1 MLCSALCCV
10 QAADTFKEMNFVA
23 DDHQLSSWS
32 VDDPWA
38 VTFVNEMRNVITPLE
53 GQLTP
58 LNYDRVVLLSAQ
70 VSHFP
75 QAHFQYHR
83 KMWY

>member
-1 MLCSALCCV
+1 M
-10 QAADTFKEMNFVA
+10 A

-38 VTFVNEMRNVITPLE
+38 VTFVNEMRNVVTPLA

-75 QAHFQYHR
+75 QDHFQYHR
-83 KMWY
+83 KNVVLTPFALRLSVETCSM